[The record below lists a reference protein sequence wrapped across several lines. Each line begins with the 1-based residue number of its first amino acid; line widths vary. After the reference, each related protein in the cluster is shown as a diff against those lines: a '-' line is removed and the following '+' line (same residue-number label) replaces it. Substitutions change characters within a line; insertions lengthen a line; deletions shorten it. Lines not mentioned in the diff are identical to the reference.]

1 MLVFAQMFQD
11 VYTEMEKM
19 AGLTNKTAVA
29 ARPSVAHVW
38 LVCTWWHKFVSFV
51 SLSFGVIRFSSPSS
65 AQN

>member
-38 LVCTWWHKFVSFV
+38 LVCTWWHKFMSFV
-51 SLSFGVIRFSSPSS
+51 SL
-65 AQN
+65 